1 MMKFFP
7 ARMGYS
13 NSGAG
18 KVAVFKQTVKGF
30 LVGEHGRLNRHQ
42 ADGLLCL
49 VIDGKT
55 IPEKSWPLKCPLVHQ
70 TLSKLIFPV
79 FFCSRKKCS

>member
-1 MMKFFP
+1 MIKFFP

-18 KVAVFKQTVKGF
+18 KVAAFKQTVKGF

-42 ADGLLCL
+42 ADGQMGRLFQKNP
-49 VIDGKT
+49 G
-55 IPEKSWPLKCPLVHQ
+55 P
-70 TLSKLIFPV
+70 
-79 FFCSRKKCS
+79 